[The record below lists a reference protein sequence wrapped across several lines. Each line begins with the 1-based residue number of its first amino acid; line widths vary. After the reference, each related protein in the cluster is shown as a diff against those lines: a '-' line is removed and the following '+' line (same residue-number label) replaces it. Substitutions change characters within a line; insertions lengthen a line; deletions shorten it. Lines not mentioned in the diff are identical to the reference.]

1 MENSLYYKDSDEY
14 KTLTKDSPDFPE
26 LYDDPKIVNVPLKKC
41 DMNDVKKGF
50 FHTQENLKNLERI
63 IDTFYCVAN
72 PEKLIFFRD
81 KSTFDFFTS

>member
-1 MENSLYYKDSDEY
+1 
-14 KTLTKDSPDFPE
+14 
-26 LYDDPKIVNVPLKKC
+26 
-41 DMNDVKKGF
+41 MNDVKKGF

-81 KSTFDFFTS
+81 KSNFDFFTS

>member
-26 LYDDPKIVNVPLKKC
+26 LYEDPKIVNVPLKKC
-41 DMNDVKKGF
+41 DMNDFKKGF
-50 FHTQENLKNLERI
+50 FHTQETLKNFEEI
-63 IDTFYCVAN
+63 IDTLYCVAN